1 MDKTPPAP
9 ESLTKGKVV
18 LFYPTP
24 GGDIEHF
31 WFPFPYLYLGPFL
44 EKEGYKVVVL
54 DARADDEWRTTLVKE
69 IRDADSVG
77 ITAMS
82 GPDLVTAVEA
92 AKIIRDSEP
101 NLPIMWG
108 GHHANQLPD
117 QLIEEGVTDFAF
129 VGQAEENIVE
139 VVNSIVAKKDP
150 PNLQGVI
157 YRKNGEIIGDRTTS
171 RVGFGYDIFPGWH
184 LLDIEK
190 YRSPNNITSYFSSKG
205 CPFKC
210 TFCTTG
216 DYSTSY
222 RSLDQFKMELEHVT
236 QDMGFKNVFFQD
248 GTYFLSKKRVL
259 PMAEAIMEISPQTL
273 WKAKAKCD
281 SLLRWNDKEL
291 QTLYDSGLRSIFFG
305 VEHGSERMLDLMV
318 KNITRQD
325 TLDSARMCRDH
336 GFEFYA
342 SFIFASPGE
351 TIDDLLQTLSLMD
364 EIREIVP
371 DAMLQNCIYL
381 PLPGTPM
388 YADAVARGFVP
399 PSDLNGW
406 ATRDTTSRFGDNHN
420 VTWMEKSILREYISI
435 YNEAFPNYRHA
446 FEKERDGDYTSP
458 LFKAPEAGAEASY
471 AT

>member
-1 MDKTPPAP
+1 
-9 ESLTKGKVV
+9 
-18 LFYPTP
+18 
-24 GGDIEHF
+24 
-31 WFPFPYLYLGPFL
+31 
-44 EKEGYKVVVL
+44 
-54 DARADDEWRTTLVKE
+54 LV
-69 IRDADSVG
+69 S
-77 ITAMS
+77 
-82 GPDLVTAVEA
+82 AVEA
-92 AKIIRDSEP
+92 ARIIRDTRP

-117 QLIEEGVTDFAF
+117 QLIEEDVTDFAF
-129 VGQAEENIVE
+129 VGQAEENIVAITD
-139 VVNSIVAKKDP
+139 SIVEKKDP
-150 PNLQGVI
+150 PALQGVI
-157 YRKNGEIIGDRTTS
+157 YRKNGEIVGDRTTA
-171 RVGFGYDIFPGWH
+171 RVGFDYDIFPGWH
-184 LLDIEK
+184 LLDVEK

-222 RSLDQFKMELEHVT
+222 RTLDQFEMEFTHIT
-236 QDMGFKNVFFQD
+236 QDMGFKNIFLQD

-259 PMAEAIMEISPQTL
+259 PMANVIKEVSPETL

-281 SLLRWNDKEL
+281 SLLRWNDSEL
-291 QTLYDSGLRSIFFG
+291 QALHDSGLRSIFFG
-305 VEHGSERMLDLMV
+305 VEHGSERMLDIMV

-325 TLDSARMCRDH
+325 TLDSARMCRDY

-351 TIDDLLQTLSLMD
+351 TIDDLKQTLSLME
-364 EIREIVP
+364 EIKEIIP

-388 YADAVARGFVP
+388 YADAVSRGFQP
-399 PSDLNGW
+399 PTNLHGW
-406 ATRDTTSRFGDNHN
+406 ATRDTTSRFGDDHN
-420 VTWMEKSILREYISI
+420 VTWMDKPILREYIKI

-458 LFKAPEAGAEASY
+458 LFKKGEVAVEAAAH
-471 AT
+471 A